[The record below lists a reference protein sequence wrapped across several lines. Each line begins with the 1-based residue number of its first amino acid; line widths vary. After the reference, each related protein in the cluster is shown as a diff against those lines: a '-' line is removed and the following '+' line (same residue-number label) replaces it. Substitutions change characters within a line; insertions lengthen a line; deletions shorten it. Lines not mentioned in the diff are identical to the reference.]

1 MVSHKQPEVGSR
13 WTFKVDPTAR
23 VWIVTEN
30 KPGGV
35 VEYRQEDRLRFGR
48 SYLRDWYAN
57 ATPCAESASISNA
70 RLVAELQAVTIGI
83 HLVGLDQLPEVMRT
97 YREEAR

>member
-1 MVSHKQPEVGSR
+1 MTGHKQPRVGSR
-13 WTFKVDPTAR
+13 WTFNMDPTAR

-35 VEYRQEDRLRFGR
+35 VEYRQEGRLRFGR

-57 ATPCAESASISNA
+57 AKEIAA
-70 RLVAELQAVTIGI
+70 
-83 HLVGLDQLPEVMRT
+83 
-97 YREEAR
+97 